1 MGSIAVTGAAGVL
14 AQRLLPLLDPST
26 RIVALD
32 VREPERRTPLLE
44 FHRIDLATADIKPL
58 LEGVDVIVHLAAITD
73 PILDDSLMARV
84 NVDGTRR
91 LLEAAS
97 AVGVQRIVRVS
108 TGAVYGAY
116 SNNPVPIGEDAALRP
131 NPGFTP
137 AVHAAEVERLL
148 GEWRDDH
155 PGASLTVLR
164 AAPVCAP
171 GHNQLATRL
180 LAGRP
185 PLRLRGEAPPIQVV
199 HADDVASALAL
210 VVRESLTGVF
220 NVSADG
226 WVDAATVGQLLD
238 GRPSMAVSP
247 ELVGRF
253 IGWLW
258 RSGIGDV
265 PDSIIPYLRHPW
277 VLANDRLRAAG
288 WEPVFSNE
296 EAILAT
302 LPADAVLRPSPT
314 AIKAAAVASAATVV
328 TAVGVGLALRHRLA
342 RR

>member
-14 AQRLLPLLDPST
+14 GQRLLPLLDAST
-26 RIVALD
+26 RVVALD
-32 VREPERRTPLLE
+32 VREPERRTPQLE
-44 FHRIDLATADIKPL
+44 FHRVDLATADVKPL

-73 PILDDSLMARV
+73 PILDDALMARV
-84 NVDGTRR
+84 NVEGTRR

-108 TGAVYGAY
+108 TAAVYGAY
-116 SNNPVPIGEDAALRP
+116 SNNPVPLDEDAALRP

-137 AVHAAEVERLL
+137 AVHSAEVERLL
-148 GEWRDDH
+148 GEWRDAH
-155 PGASLTVLR
+155 PGVSLTVLR

-171 GHNQLATRL
+171 GHNQLAARL

-210 VVRESLTGVF
+210 VVRESLTGVY

-226 WVDAATVGQLLD
+226 WVDAGTVAELLD
-238 GRPSMAVSP
+238 GRPSVAVSP
-247 ELVGRF
+247 ELAGRF

-258 RSGIGDV
+258 RSGVGDV
-265 PDSIIPYLRHPW
+265 PGSILPYLMYPW

-302 LPADAVLRPSPT
+302 LPGDAVLRPSP
-314 AIKAAAVASAATVV
+314 AVIKAAAVAGAAMV
-328 TAVGVGLALRHRLA
+328 TAAAAAGFALRRHRG
-342 RR
+342 

>member
-1 MGSIAVTGAAGVL
+1 MGSLAVTGAAGVL
-14 AQRLLPLLDPST
+14 GQRLLPLLDAST
-26 RIVALD
+26 RVVALD
-32 VREPERRTPLLE
+32 VREPERRTPQLE
-44 FHRIDLATADIKPL
+44 FHRIDLSTADVKPL
-58 LEGVDVIVHLAAITD
+58 LEGVDTIVHLAAITD

-84 NVDGTRR
+84 NVEGTRR

-108 TGAVYGAY
+108 TAAVYGAY
-116 SNNPVPIGEDAALRP
+116 SNNPVPLTEDAALRP

-137 AVHAAEVERLL
+137 AVHSAEVERLL

-155 PGASLTVLR
+155 PGVSLTVLR

-210 VVRESLTGVF
+210 VVRESLTGVY

-226 WVDAATVGQLLD
+226 WIDADVVAALLD
-238 GRPSMAVSP
+238 GRPSLALPP
-247 ELVGRF
+247 ELVGRLV
-253 IGWLW
+253 GWLW
-258 RSGIGDV
+258 RSGVGDV
-265 PDSIIPYLRHPW
+265 PGSILPYLEHPW
-277 VLANDRLRAAG
+277 VLANGRLRAAG

-302 LPADAVLRPSPT
+302 LPGDAVLRPSPT
-314 AIKAAAVASAATVV
+314 AIKAAAVAGAATL
-328 TAVGVGLALRHRLA
+328 AAAAAVGLALRRHRG
-342 RR
+342 

>member
-14 AQRLLPLLDPST
+14 GQRLLPLLDGST
-26 RIVALD
+26 RVVALD
-32 VREPERRTPLLE
+32 VREPERRTPQLE
-44 FHRIDLATADIKPL
+44 FHRIDLATADVKPL

-73 PILDDSLMARV
+73 PILDDTLMARV
-84 NVDGTRR
+84 NVGGTRR

-108 TGAVYGAY
+108 TAAVYGAY
-116 SNNPVPIGEDAALRP
+116 SNNPVPISEDAALRP
-131 NPGFTP
+131 NSGFTP
-137 AVHAAEVERLL
+137 AIHAAEVERLL

-155 PGASLTVLR
+155 PGVSLTVLR

-185 PLRLRGEAPPIQVV
+185 PLRLRGDAPPIQVV

-210 VVRESLTGVF
+210 VVRESLSGVY
-220 NVSADG
+220 NVAADG
-226 WVDAATVGQLLD
+226 WLDAAAVADLLD
-238 GRPSMAVSP
+238 GRPSVAVSP

-258 RSGIGDV
+258 RSGVGDV
-265 PDSIIPYLRHPW
+265 PGSILPYLMHPW
-277 VLANDRLRAAG
+277 VLANDRLRAVG
-288 WEPVFSNE
+288 WEPVFTNE

-302 LPADAVLRPSPT
+302 LPGDVVLRPSPT
-314 AIKAAAVASAATVV
+314 AIKVAAGAGAATLTAAAAV
-328 TAVGVGLALRHRLA
+328 GFALRRHHG
-342 RR
+342 